1 MVDFG
6 AGWHCFR
13 CHTGR
18 SYLGT
23 FFFWAKGFLNSK
35 TDSLEIYQVYCIT
48 LCTRMDVSDNVS
60 SCVNL
65 IRLYGLSALSGTWSV
80 NWHVYHAKAEVFS
93 WKLVAFYKMWL
104 PSANAF
110 KVCHL
115 WLSSLTS
122 LVFRLSW
129 LHPKSS
135 IWRFLVK
142 DVLNK
147 EKRKQLNNDLGQ
159 MEEIKQYHV
168 PCICWHECVS
178 TEAWALFS

>member
-1 MVDFG
+1 
-6 AGWHCFR
+6 
-13 CHTGR
+13 
-18 SYLGT
+18 
-23 FFFWAKGFLNSK
+23 
-35 TDSLEIYQVYCIT
+35 
-48 LCTRMDVSDNVS
+48 MDVSDNVS

-93 WKLVAFYKMWL
+93 WKLVTFYKMWL

-122 LVFRLSW
+122 LVFRLSC

-168 PCICWHECVS
+168 PCICWFDVVMSVLGQRHGLCLVNDCPPKLKS
-178 TEAWALFS
+178 PSMYNLINYMR